1 MSIIE
6 KTSQKIIMDRV
17 LHKYMMSV
25 PKNKHLRI
33 FIDQNRL
40 DIFDGVNHKNI
51 SAHVFLDTS
60 EKICDYVKVHVHN
73 INLQK
78 NNMTVRINFVNSTEN
93 MVENIRDFFSN
104 NKNEYGIVASQN
116 TMFEKILQELDT
128 SNALYYRI
136 DDLNIYARSMDAKNF
151 DSNMWRIFRC

>member
-1 MSIIE
+1 MSIIR

-40 DIFDGVNHKNI
+40 DIFDNVNHKNI
-51 SAHVFLDTS
+51 NAHVFLDTN
-60 EKICDYVKVHVHN
+60 EKICEYIKVHVHN
-73 INLQK
+73 INLER
-78 NNMTVRINFVNSTEN
+78 NNMTVRVNFVNSTEN
-93 MVENIRDFFSN
+93 MVEYIRNFFGN

-116 TMFEKILQELDT
+116 TIFEKILKELDT

-136 DDLNIYARSMDAKNF
+136 EESNTSSQSIDMKNF